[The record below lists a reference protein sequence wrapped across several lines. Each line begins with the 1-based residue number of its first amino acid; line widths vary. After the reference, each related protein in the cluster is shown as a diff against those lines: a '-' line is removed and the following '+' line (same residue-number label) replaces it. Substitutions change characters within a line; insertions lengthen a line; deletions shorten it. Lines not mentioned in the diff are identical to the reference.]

1 MSGFKN
7 TYEDDAYAAAYARME
22 FPGTYYL
29 AYRDLPEILSEHVS
43 GTAALD
49 FGCGAGRSSRFLKKL
64 GFGVI
69 GIDIAPEMIRCADQI
84 DPGGDYRLVSPGS
97 FEALDSARFDL
108 ILAAFPFDNI
118 PMTMKPELFE
128 GLAGLLTEGGRIVN
142 LVSTPEIYTN
152 EWASF
157 STKDFPENKQK
168 QSGEIVKVICFDI
181 DDQTIVED
189 IVCDQAEYQRVY
201 AQAGLRIIDSRLPL
215 GRQGEPSD
223 WVSEET
229 IAPWRI
235 DVLERI
241 A

>member
-1 MSGFKN
+1 MTGFKN

-43 GTAALD
+43 GTSALD

-69 GIDIAPEMIRCADQI
+69 GIDIAPEMIRHAEQI
-84 DPGGDYRLVSPGS
+84 DPEGDYRLVSPGS
-97 FEALDSARFDL
+97 LGALGSARFDL

-118 PMTMKPELFE
+118 PMAIKPGLFE
-128 GLAGLLTEGGRIVN
+128 GLAGLLTAGGRIVN
-142 LVSTPEIYTN
+142 LASTPDIYTN

-168 QSGEIVKVICFDI
+168 QPGEIVKVICFDI

-189 IVCDQAEYQRVY
+189 IVCDEAEYQRVY
-201 AQAGLRIIDSRLPL
+201 AQAGLRIVESRLPL
-215 GRQGEPSD
+215 GRQGEPTD

-235 DVLERI
+235 DVLEKS
-241 A
+241 